1 MFRKTRLDNGLTVVM
16 EQIKNLRSV
25 AIGIWVKVGSRSES
39 SDKNGIS
46 HFLEH
51 MFFKGTKRRSPH
63 DIAVETDA
71 LGGELNAFT
80 SKEGTTFYVKVLDEY
95 LERGLDLLTDIFMN
109 STFPKVEIEREK
121 GVVREEI
128 KMVEDTPDDYIHD
141 IFNRS
146 VWGPAGLGLA
156 VLGRRNTVKS
166 FTRTDLLGHI
176 RAHYGVSETIVSCAG
191 NFEFDALVGL
201 LEEGLGGLRRG
212 SEPVAGKPPLFK
224 AATAV
229 HPRSLSEV
237 HLCLGIEGI
246 AQASRHRYHALL
258 LNTIL
263 GGGVSSRLFQDI
275 RERRGLA
282 YSVFSFLAS
291 FADTGLWAVY
301 AGTGKKNF
309 NEVIERVVAG
319 FRDLPSTLTEDEI
332 ERAKSH
338 LKGNL
343 VLGLESTVRR
353 MQNIATQEI
362 YYGRYYSPADIMR
375 KVDSITLKSAREFAG
390 DVISKGK
397 MALTVL
403 GPVEKSRLKASPEL
417 R

>member
-1 MFRKTRLDNGLTVVM
+1 MFRKTRLDNGLTLVT
-16 EQIKNLRSV
+16 EQIRNLHSV
-25 AIGIWVKVGSRSES
+25 AICVWVKVGSRNEPP
-39 SDKNGIS
+39 DKNGIS

-51 MFFKGTKRRSPH
+51 MFFKGTKKRSSQ
-63 DIAVETDA
+63 DIAMETDA

-80 SKEGTTFYVKVLDEY
+80 SKEGTAFFVKVLDEY
-95 LERGLDLLTDIFMN
+95 LEQGLDLLTDIFMN
-109 STFPKVEIEREK
+109 STFPAIEVEREK

-146 VWGPAGLGLA
+146 VWGQDGLGQA
-156 VLGRRNTVKS
+156 VLGKKNTVKS
-166 FTRTDLLGHI
+166 FTRKDLLAHI
-176 RAHYGVSETIVSCAG
+176 RNHYGLSETIVACAG
-191 NFEFDALVGL
+191 NFEFDTLLGL

-212 SEPVAGKPPLFK
+212 SEAVAGKTPFFK

-229 HPRSLSEV
+229 HSRSLSEV

-301 AGTGKKNF
+301 AGTGKKSF

-319 FRDLPSTLTEDEI
+319 FRELPSTLKEDEL

-362 YYGRYYSPADIMR
+362 YYGKYISPAEIMR
-375 KVDSITLKSAREFAG
+375 KVDAITLKSARDFAA
-390 DVISKGK
+390 DVISRGK
-397 MALTVL
+397 IALTML
-403 GPVEKSRLKASPEL
+403 GPVEKSHLKASTEL